1 MKISLFKDWNICTW
15 IDYSKKEDCIW
26 VFDLSNTDIKKI
38 ENWCKLSSVWDII
51 ETDKYLEYLKQEKLN
66 EYKLIEKEAVEKR
79 WLYLTAELLP
89 EWDFR
94 TNKLSRLDDDRK
106 VIEAKFNA
114 KISELVDLYWEEI
127 LDTL

>member
-1 MKISLFKDWNICTW
+1 MKISLFKDWNICIW